1 MLAIAVGVILWFASL
16 FVVPMITG
24 SIAQYFWGPGGAIIG
39 GALGFVTVLFGSI
52 VGVFVA
58 VSRSERQTTERV
70 RREGVRCVAIVKSYR
85 RVSMTQH
92 RVLFV
97 VQFPSGLAGREYM
110 LSGLNDAWLADV
122 CALERPVRVIA
133 HPTAE
138 TLIIEG

>member
-1 MLAIAVGVILWFASL
+1 MILQQSTRQRQPRSAARGRGGA
-16 FVVPMITG
+16 TTTD
-24 SIAQYFWGPGGAIIG
+24 APGGIVG
-39 GALGFVTVLFGSI
+39 GALGFVIFLFGSI
-52 VGVFVA
+52 AGVFAA
-58 VSRSERQTTERV
+58 VSRSARRTTEQV
-70 RREGVRCVAIVKSYR
+70 RRGGVRCVAIVKSYR

-97 VQFPSGLAGREYM
+97 VQFPSGLAGREYV

-138 TLIIEG
+138 ALLVEG